1 MTGRLW
7 FMVACGVVIVLIGG
21 GLRQIFGVFQ
31 VEVTQE
37 LDIGFGP
44 FGLVIGIQ
52 ALILGITQPA
62 SGLLADKFGSVR
74 VIIAGALILSIK
86 ASTLSLERRDVVTI
100 SDPPTSSAIL
110 EAAAPSSL
118 AICLVKIRRSVE
130 PPTIRALRGFGK

>member
-1 MTGRLW
+1 MTGRLC

-74 VIIAGALILSIK
+74 VIIAGALIYALGLWWAGK
-86 ASTLSLERRDVVTI
+86 ARR
-100 SDPPTSSAIL
+100 L
-110 EAAAPSSL
+110 GNW
-118 AICLVKIRRSVE
+118 RS
-130 PPTIRALRGFGK
+130 RWG